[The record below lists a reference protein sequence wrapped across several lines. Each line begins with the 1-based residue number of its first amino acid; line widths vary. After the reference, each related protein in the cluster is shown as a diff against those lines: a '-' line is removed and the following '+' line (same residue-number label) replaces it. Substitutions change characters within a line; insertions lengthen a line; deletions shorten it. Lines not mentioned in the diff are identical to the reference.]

1 MTISSAKREKILNLY
16 AVGMSTVNISRV
28 TNVSRTTVHNTVN
41 KSNDVQIAQPWT
53 SESMHQWKTF
63 GNGKKRSL

>member
-28 TNVSRTTVHNTVN
+28 VKVSSTTVINTVN
-41 KSNDVQIAQPWT
+41 KDPHVKAVSPWT
-53 SESMHQWKTF
+53 SDSMYSWKTY
-63 GNGKKRSL
+63 GNGKKTK